1 MGLTDFSLHFK
12 QLLSVKQE
20 ILRSDTKQLK
30 LAVDAL
36 LAAIEPEDIQAAFQK
51 INA

>member
-20 ILRSDTKQLK
+20 ILRSDTQQLK
-30 LAVDAL
+30 SAVDSL
-36 LAAIEPEDIQAAFQK
+36 LSAIEPEDIQAAFQK